1 MRRCRV
7 SQNRNLESGL
17 DPQFPKFPF
26 ERLSVKARLPC
37 ARRRTAEG
45 QNFEGAEEFSLAP

>member
-1 MRRCRV
+1 M

-17 DPQFPKFPF
+17 DPQFPQFPF
-26 ERLSVKARLPC
+26 VRLSVKARLPC